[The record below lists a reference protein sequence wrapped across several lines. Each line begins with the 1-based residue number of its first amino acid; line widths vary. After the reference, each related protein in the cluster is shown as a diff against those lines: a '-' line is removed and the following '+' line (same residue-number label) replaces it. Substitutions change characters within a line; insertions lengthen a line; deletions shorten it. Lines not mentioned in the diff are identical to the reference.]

1 MSFPV
6 SAIWMNGRNP
16 HIDLRQLYTSDGL
29 KFIVARQIEFFRE
42 RPYGTLNGRL
52 IPLMLITAGGIIGF
66 HAATKAAEM
75 LKIKRGVTVL
85 QGGGTVMGCAAG
97 AYAYASLN
105 EKNIFFQTWKFLKI
119 SSQTNDFVFE
129 KYKDDLFLNQ
139 FVDCISYNPLKV
151 PVRLPTGYLI
161 DLDNVKELPRDADE
175 DTICPHTRG
184 KLDINNLNVDLELHT
199 LILKRVQYLLQSDL
213 DKAAPETEAHSMLEM
228 QLKVIEKQ
236 LEVSFYKHLN
246 GLKHLH
252 KIDRLTSVES
262 NRLHLQF
269 FSHFGVEPLG
279 KKNAE
284 KNIEAHTMD
293 FDLNWKEIITEHSK
307 IIFKGS
313 MPTQFVEV

>member
-6 SAIWMNGRNP
+6 NALWMNGINP
-16 HIDLRQLYTSDGL
+16 HIDLKQLYTSDGL

-66 HAATKAAEM
+66 QAATKAAEM
-75 LKIKRGVTVL
+75 LKIKRGVIVL

-129 KYKDDLFLNQ
+129 KYKDDLFLNK

-161 DLDNVKELPRDADE
+161 DLDNVKELPRDENE

-199 LILKRVQYLLQSDL
+199 LILKRIQYLLQTDI
-213 DKAAPETEAHSMLEM
+213 DKTAPETEAHSMLEM

-246 GLKHLH
+246 GLEHLH
-252 KIDRLTSVES
+252 KIDRLTTVELNTLRS
-262 NRLHLQF
+262 QF
-269 FSHFGVEPLG
+269 YNLFGVEPLG

-284 KNIEAHTMD
+284 KNIEAHTMN
-293 FDLNWKEIITEHSK
+293 FNLNWKEIITEHSK
-307 IIFKGS
+307 VIFKGS
-313 MPTQFVEV
+313 MPTQFSE